1 MIGIRLRFQ
10 PVVAL
15 MAALVVALSASACGG
30 TDNLTAVPLSSGG
43 GDHRGTVAN
52 RTGDPHH
59 P

>member
-43 GDHRGTVAN
+43 CLLYTSPSPRDS
-52 RTGDPHH
+52 
-59 P
+59 